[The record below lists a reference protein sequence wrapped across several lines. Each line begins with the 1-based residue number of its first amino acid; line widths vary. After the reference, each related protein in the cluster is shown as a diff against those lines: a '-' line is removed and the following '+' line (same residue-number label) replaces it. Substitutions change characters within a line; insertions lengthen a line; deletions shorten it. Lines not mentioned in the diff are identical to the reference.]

1 MPIASAALIDRLR
14 DREDRL
20 RVGEILEIALAETD
34 YVLEVLRRRGGRRTL
49 ANIRKLQQ
57 MANQSA
63 AGGVGEFIERI
74 EALTRVSEREGD
86 APTHAE
92 SADVVRLMTIHQ
104 AKGLEFPVVILP
116 DLGRC
121 PPPSQLPMLA
131 LDPESR
137 LAAFHSA
144 DAPGQLPPLHH
155 ALAESDRA
163 ADRAESLRLLY
174 VAL

>member
-104 AKGLEFPVVILP
+104 AKGLEFPVVVLP

-121 PPPSQLPMLA
+121 PGPSHCSTTP
-131 LDPESR
+131 
-137 LAAFHSA
+137 
-144 DAPGQLPPLHH
+144 
-155 ALAESDRA
+155 
-163 ADRAESLRLLY
+163 SLRPT
-174 VAL
+174 ASPTAPSRCACSTSPSPAPKSTSSSRAPIPAAPAP